1 MLKTLLIGIKD
12 LKLIFRDRAALT
24 FMLLAPFLLTIGMG
38 FVTGRFSGS
47 SNGSGLSDIPVLIV
61 NLDQEQ
67 LGDALADVFSSE
79 ELADLMEPTLSSDPE
94 AARRL
99 IDEDQAA
106 AAVIIPKGFTRSI
119 IPLSSL
125 DKSNVESGIIPAE
138 GTASPA
144 LHGTCAR
151 GKCAPGASVDQRY
164 VQPEPVL
171 IEVYANPSRPTGAG
185 VVKAIV
191 DEFLSRVEEGRTGG
205 MTSIVALMQT
215 GLLDPQNA
223 ENEAQTLFEDVE
235 QVESSAITLKT
246 NEAGAE
252 AVEFDI
258 LAYMAPGMAL
268 LFLMYT
274 VSYGGRSILAERS
287 QGTLPRLLVSPTST
301 AQVLGGK
308 VLGIFLT
315 GVAQVG
321 ILILASSLFFGVRWG
336 DATGLV
342 LLILAAVF
350 GATGW
355 GMLVT
360 ALARTPAQVGSI
372 GSAMML
378 IFGILGGSFISLE
391 QMPPLVQTLS
401 KITPNA
407 WGLDGFTT
415 LALGGRLPNLLEPIT
430 ALLIMGL
437 VLFGIAVLLFNRN
450 GIMQK

>member
-1 MLKTLLIGIKD
+1 MKKLFLIGIKD
-12 LKLIFRDRAALT
+12 LKLVFRDRAALI

-47 SNGSGLSDIPVLIV
+47 SSGISDIPVVIV
-61 NLDQEQ
+61 NLDNEQ
-67 LGDALADVFSSE
+67 LGNALADVFSSE
-79 ELADLMEPTLSSDPE
+79 ELTDLMEPSASADPE

-119 IPLSSL
+119 IPV
-125 DKSNVESGIIPAE
+125 D
-138 GTASPA
+138 
-144 LHGTCAR
+144 
-151 GKCAPGASVDQRY
+151 GAMFDANN
-164 VQPEPVL
+164 VQPKPVK
-171 IEVYANPSRPTGAG
+171 IEVYTNPSRPTSAG

-191 DEFLSRVEEGRTGG
+191 DEFVSRVEEGRTSGL
-205 MTSIVALMQT
+205 TSILQLMASGVLT
-215 GLLDPQNA
+215 PQNA
-223 ENEAQTLFEDVE
+223 ESEARELFQNVDER
-235 QVESSAITLKT
+235 ESTAITLKK
-246 NEAGAE
+246 NQEGAE
-252 AVEFDI
+252 AIEFDV

-287 QGTLPRLLVSPTST
+287 QGTLPRMLVSPTNTS
-301 AQVLGGK
+301 QILGGK
-308 VLGIFLT
+308 VLGIFFT

-321 ILILASSLFFGVRWG
+321 ILILASSIFFGVKWG
-336 DATGLV
+336 DASGV
-342 LLILAAVF
+342 IALILAAVF

-372 GSAMML
+372 GSALML
-378 IFGILGGSFISLE
+378 IFGILGGSFVSLD

-415 LALGGRLPNLLEPIT
+415 LALGGTLPNLREPIT
-430 ALLIMGL
+430 ALLIMGTM
-437 VLFGIAVLLFNRN
+437 LFGVAVLLFNRQ